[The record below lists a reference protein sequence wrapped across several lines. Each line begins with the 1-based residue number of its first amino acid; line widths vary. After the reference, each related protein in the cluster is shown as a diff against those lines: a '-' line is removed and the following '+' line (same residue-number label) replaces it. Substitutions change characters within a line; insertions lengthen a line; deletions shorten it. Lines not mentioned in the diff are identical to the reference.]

1 MAGAGMFESNRPP
14 VLARGETQ
22 PLVTL
27 ARAPYLPPRCSRS
40 SLKLM
45 NSHSA
50 GEHARYPPLTSKYA
64 VTHVTRDAK
73 MRKVTAV
80 YGTMPVV
87 LTTHGNNNDDHDRPE
102 QDEEEDPALVSKIG
116 KHSPLSNQS
125 ETESDSDGSSSTNP
139 ATLLQSILR
148 IRPDGL
154 AACRTTKKQA
164 SVEFVLDI
172 DDYDDYNSAS
182 HQKKKARGSRFS
194 VCAARC
200 MPR

>member
-1 MAGAGMFESNRPP
+1 MAGGGVFESNRSP
-14 VLARGETQ
+14 VLAREETL

-45 NSHSA
+45 HSHSA
-50 GEHARYPPLTSKYA
+50 PDRARYSPLSSKYA
-64 VTHVTRDAK
+64 VTQVAKDAK

-87 LTTHGNNNDDHDRPE
+87 LTNNNDDHDRPE
-102 QDEEEDPALVSKIG
+102 QDDEEDPVLVAKTG

-125 ETESDSDGSSSTNP
+125 ETESDSDGSSSTGTNP
-139 ATLLQSILR
+139 AALLQSILR

-172 DDYDDYNSAS
+172 DDDDDCNPAS
-182 HQKKKARGSRFS
+182 HRNKKSRDSRFS
-194 VCAARC
+194 ACAARC

>member
-1 MAGAGMFESNRPP
+1 MAVFESNRPL
-14 VLARGETQ
+14 VLAREETL

-40 SLKLM
+40 SLNLM
-45 NSHSA
+45 HSHSA
-50 GEHARYPPLTSKYA
+50 GERARYPPLTSKYA
-64 VTHVTRDAK
+64 VTTVAKDAK

-87 LTTHGNNNDDHDRPE
+87 LTKLGNNNNNDDDDDRPE
-102 QDEEEDPALVSKIG
+102 QDEEGDPALVALTG

-125 ETESDSDGSSSTNP
+125 ETESDSDGSSSTG
-139 ATLLQSILR
+139 AALLQSILR

-172 DDYDDYNSAS
+172 DEDDAYNSAS
-182 HQKKKARGSRFS
+182 HRKKKSRGTRFS